1 MATAVVQGGCVDFQS
16 GWADLELPEAV
27 REVLSAAPLL
37 QAPET
42 RAQLMDWALGRS
54 SGDTDWTLGNRDD
67 HGQYEAVFQAPG
79 AGRIVEAVIT
89 KARNGLAINF
99 PDPAMRR
106 RDPDAMVIG
115 DKLPT
120 DGLFFFFK
128 IFCSRLAQRIAGRGK
143 LPAFLPRRRKMP
155 RKNAP

>member
-1 MATAVVQGGCVDFQS
+1 MATAVVEDGFVDFQA
-16 GWADLELPEAV
+16 GWAELDLPVAV
-27 REVLSAAPLL
+27 REVLRAAPLV
-37 QAPET
+37 QTPET

-79 AGRIVEAVIT
+79 PVGGLGRIVEAVIT

-120 DGLFFFFK
+120 DKPTYEERFGEGFERTRDATLDW
-128 IFCSRLAQRIAGRGK
+128 L
-143 LPAFLPRRRKMP
+143 
-155 RKNAP
+155 